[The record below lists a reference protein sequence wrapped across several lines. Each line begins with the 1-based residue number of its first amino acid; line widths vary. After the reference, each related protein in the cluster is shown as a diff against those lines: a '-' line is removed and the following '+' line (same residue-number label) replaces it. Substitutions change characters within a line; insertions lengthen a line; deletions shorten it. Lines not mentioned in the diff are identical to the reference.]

1 MIAYFVH
8 NSETQT
14 DSIYL
19 PDSESFF
26 AVDSARMSFFISKV
40 PDFTR
45 WPGEKSM
52 PLPPEQFGGVIAIR
66 EDKGEVE
73 VLSPDLWQQRL
84 TEHLVYPKLMQGY
97 QKHETK

>member
-26 AVDSARMSFFISKV
+26 AVDSARLNSFISKA

-45 WPGEKSM
+45 WSKEKSM
-52 PLPPEQFGGVIAIR
+52 PLPPEEFGGVIAIR

-84 TEHLVYPKLMQGY
+84 KAHFVHPRLMQEY